1 MVFVFILGAIFVIVI
16 CVFALIATFMLG
28 VNQNKKQNESYDKNR
43 RKTVLWLS
51 VIYLVAIILGFYL
64 VYTFIIEK

>member
-1 MVFVFILGAIFVIVI
+1 MVVMFLAGAIFVLVI
-16 CVFALIATFMLG
+16 CAFALIATFMLG

-51 VIYLVAIILGFYL
+51 VIYLVAIILGVYL
-64 VYTFIIEK
+64 VYTFIIER